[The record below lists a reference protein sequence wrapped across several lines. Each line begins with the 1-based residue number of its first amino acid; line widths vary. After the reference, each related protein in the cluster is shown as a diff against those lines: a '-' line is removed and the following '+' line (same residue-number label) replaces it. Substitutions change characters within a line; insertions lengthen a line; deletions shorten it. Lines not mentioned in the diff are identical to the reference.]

1 MNIKLP
7 KVLEQL
13 NSRSNSVSLRLSGSF
28 NSNKLS
34 EPFMSQPQS
43 TKIESPY
50 KNSKSLLSKS
60 PNVQQAPKSSPTTPV
75 IKQKQEKQVEPK
87 TTENDFENAKNVD
100 IFLQKFKIPG
110 IETINKEILKIT
122 KVSQKIE
129 VNIERLIENQNRII
143 SFVKK

>member
-34 EPFMSQPQS
+34 EPFISQPQS
-43 TKIESPY
+43 TKIESPH
-50 KNSKSLLSKS
+50 KNSKSLLSKA
-60 PNVQQAPKSSPTTPV
+60 PIAQAPKSSPTTPV
-75 IKQKQEKQVEPK
+75 VKQKQEKQVEPK

-100 IFLQKFKIPG
+100 IFLQKFKIPE
-110 IETINKEILKIT
+110 IETMNKEILKIT